1 MPEPIPCP
9 LCGCGQTRHFHTDG
23 RREYHRC
30 SVCDLVF
37 VPSDFFVSREEEK
50 DLYDMHENDPQDMA
64 YRQFL
69 SRLFDPMQ
77 ERIPQHAS
85 GLDFGSGP
93 GPTLSRMFEEQGHR
107 VRLYDPFYAP
117 DASALHGHYDF
128 ITATE
133 VAEHLH
139 QPAFELERLWSLLRP
154 AGWLGIMTRRFN
166 PKLYFP
172 DWHYKND
179 PTHVIFFSDLTF
191 EWLANQWETTVSFHG
206 ADVVLLQ
213 KPPKNT

>member
-1 MPEPIPCP
+1 MCEPVPCP
-9 LCGCGQTRHFHTDG
+9 LCGSAQTAHFHVDE

-30 SVCDLVF
+30 SACDLVF
-37 VPSDFFVSREEEK
+37 VPAAFFVSREEEK
-50 DLYDMHENDPQDMA
+50 GLYDMHENDPQDRA

-69 SRLFDPMQ
+69 SRLFKPMQ
-77 ERIPQHAS
+77 ERIPEHAS

-93 GPTLSRMFEEQGHR
+93 GPTLSLMFEEQGHR
-107 VRLYDPFYAP
+107 VCLYDRFYAP
-117 DASALHGHYDF
+117 DETVLHEKYDF

-154 AGWLGIMTRRFN
+154 AGWLGIMTRRLGPEQHFA
-166 PKLYFP
+166 

-191 EWLANQWETTVSFHG
+191 LWLAGRWSTTATFFG
-206 ADVVLLQ
+206 PDVVLLQ
-213 KPPKNT
+213 KPL

>member
-1 MPEPIPCP
+1 MAEPVPCP
-9 LCGCGQTRHFHTDG
+9 LCGSAQTGHYHADSV
-23 RREYHRC
+23 REYHRC
-30 SVCDLVF
+30 SACDLVF
-37 VPSDFFVSREEEK
+37 VPAAFFVSPEEEK
-50 DLYDMHENDPQDMA
+50 GLYDMHENDPRDMA

-77 ERIPQHAS
+77 ERLPDHAR

-117 DASALHGHYDF
+117 DTSAFRGEYDF

-139 QPAFELERLWSLLRP
+139 RPAFELERLWSLLRP
-154 AGWLGIMTRRFN
+154 AGWLGIMTRRLG
-166 PKLYFP
+166 PEQHFP

-191 EWLANQWETTVSFHG
+191 EWLANQWETTATFQG

-213 KPPKNT
+213 KPLKNS